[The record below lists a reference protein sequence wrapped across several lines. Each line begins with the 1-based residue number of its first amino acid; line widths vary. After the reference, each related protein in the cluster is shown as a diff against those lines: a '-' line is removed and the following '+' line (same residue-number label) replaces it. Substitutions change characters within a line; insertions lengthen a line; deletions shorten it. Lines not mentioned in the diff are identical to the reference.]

1 MFSLRNTPL
10 AFFVAQILAL
20 PERQTYNQKNCCA
33 ILQERLSEKVLVR
46 GTYNLTT
53 AIEPYWSA
61 QAQEQR
67 PACVALPSTAAEV
80 STVVQILSSGFEN
93 GLEYCEF
100 AIRSGGHTPA
110 QSINN
115 IDDGV
120 TIDLSNLNVVKLSRD
135 GTTVAVG
142 PGNRWEDVYTPLD
155 PMNLTVVGGRS
166 RTVGVG
172 GLLLSGGMSF
182 FSPRYGMPCDN
193 VINYE
198 VVLSDGSIVNANMSS
213 HPDLYKALKGGSNNL
228 GVVTRFDLRAISQAP
243 FWGGVAFYNTSS
255 LPTLISHFSAF
266 AHDDGYDPYSQLTLL
281 YGMYLNTTV
290 VMTHQHYTRSETP
303 KETVFGDFSPLQTQ
317 NTFRVDTLKNF
328 TIELESKPD
337 GGTIRKAFATATYT
351 NNLEMLQSFSNLAV
365 ATMSSVRSVPG
376 LQFIVSMQPF
386 GQFITSR
393 AAATGG
399 NFLGLDIED
408 GERVLVGLTLSWDY
422 EADDETL
429 DQALRSLIAE
439 AGAQAAELGAEDDFV
454 FMNYAAPWQDVYAG
468 VGERNREEFRKV
480 SRVYDPLQIFQRG
493 VPGGFKL

>member
-1 MFSLRNTPL
+1 MINLHNIPL
-10 AFFVAQILAL
+10 AFFVAQALAL
-20 PERQTYNQKNCCA
+20 PDRQNQSNCCA
-33 ILQERLSEKVLVR
+33 ALQAQLSEKVLVR
-46 GTYNLTT
+46 GTDNITA

-67 PACVALPSTAAEV
+67 PACVVLPSTAAEV
-80 STVVQILSSGFEN
+80 STAVRILSSGFEK
-93 GLEYCEF
+93 GLGYCEF

-110 QSINN
+110 GGINN

-120 TIDLSNLNVVKLSRD
+120 TIDLSNLNVVELSCD
-135 GTTVAVG
+135 GATVAVG
-142 PGNRWEDVYTPLD
+142 PGNRWEDVYTLLD

-198 VVLSDGSIVNANMSS
+198 VVLSDGSIVNANASS
-213 HPDLYKALKGGSNNL
+213 HPDLYKALKGGSNNF
-228 GVVTRFDLRAISQAP
+228 GVVTRFDLRAISQGP
-243 FWGGVAFYNTSS
+243 FWGGMAFYNASS
-255 LPTLISHFSAF
+255 LPTLISYFSHF

-281 YGMYLNTTV
+281 YGMYVNTTI
-290 VMTHQHYTRSETP
+290 VMTHQHYTKHEAP
-303 KETVFGDFSPLQTQ
+303 PETVFGDFSPLQTQ
-317 NTFRVDTLKNF
+317 KTFRIDTLKNF

-337 GGTIRKAFATATYT
+337 GGTIRKAFATATYA
-351 NNLEMLQSFSNLAV
+351 NNVEMLQRFSDLAT
-365 ATMSSVRSVPG
+365 ATMDSVRSVPG

-399 NFLGLDIED
+399 NFLGLDVDD
-408 GERVLVGLTLSWDY
+408 GERVLIGLTLSWTYD
-422 EADDETL
+422 ADDETI
-429 DQALRSLIAE
+429 DEAIRFLIEE
-439 AGAQAAELGAEDDFV
+439 AGVQANELEAEDDFV
-454 FMNYAAPWQDVYAG
+454 FMNYAALWQDVYAG
-468 VGERNREEFRKV
+468 VGETNREEFRKV
-480 SRVYDPLQIFQRG
+480 SKMYDQPQIFQRG